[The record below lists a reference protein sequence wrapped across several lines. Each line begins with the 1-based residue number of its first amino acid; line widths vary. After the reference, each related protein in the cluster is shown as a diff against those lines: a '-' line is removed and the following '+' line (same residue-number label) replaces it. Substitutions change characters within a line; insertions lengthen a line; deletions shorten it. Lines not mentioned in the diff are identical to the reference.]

1 MISWVSCAIRKHV
14 VFLSLINLF
23 LANLKSVFYI
33 FVLACCFNIILATSL
48 AAEATK
54 AIPPTTPTKD
64 TCLSVG

>member
-54 AIPPTTPTKD
+54 AI
-64 TCLSVG
+64 